1 MKRKVVVSSGKT
13 LEEAIEAGLRELGAA
28 RERVNVTVLEQ
39 PNKGLF
45 GLIGARPAKV
55 QLELEPDAV
64 EETEQFLREVLEAIG
79 LQANVEVDRDREGA
93 TIRLNGSDMGLI
105 IGRRGQALDALQY
118 LANIVAN
125 RYSDKFVRIVI
136 DAENF
141 RERRR
146 QTLEELSDRLAE
158 RVSRSGK
165 EIVLE
170 PMSSQE
176 RKIIHSRLQNHP
188 HVRTFSKG
196 EDPNRRVV
204 IAAK

>member
-28 RERVNVTVLEQ
+28 RERVNVTVLEP